1 MPSIIKAINPETQR
15 RIAVNGPTFNGLIK
29 KGWRYNGEENIL
41 HRVFL
46 AHVTIIVKYSIV
58 LKTKRLKK
66 FGSFPGLNLCRFY
79 QIPKKLMKFSISDVC
94 RTCIKSDSRTS
105 SYFAQ
110 QQYLAELP
118 FEIITDYEPWRDRG
132 DRFKSYYYYWKE
144 DDRVKLNEYNGI
156 PHEKKDE
163 WYKQKIQAG
172 QQKMLDVCIR
182 DMTYKIDPTTD
193 KNYVYEILIECPSY
207 QFHKNNGGLT
217 GITSDSLE
225 GLHRTLAGEYHNI
238 GMNVT

>member
-1 MPSIIKAINPETQR
+1 MCS
-15 RIAVNGPTFNGLIK
+15 GK
-29 KGWRYNGEENIL
+29 KMSIL
-41 HRVFL
+41 HETDRTCKDLLGLWV
-46 AHVTIIVKYSIV
+46 YS
-58 LKTKRLKK
+58 
-66 FGSFPGLNLCRFY
+66 
-79 QIPKKLMKFSISDVC
+79 C